1 MRIGTG
7 VSSSH
12 RIYTATLA
20 AGVVYKLADL
30 NGNARNGSGN
40 TTLPIVANQ
49 SSCVQGISIRNT
61 GATNDFFVLCSATDT
76 AGAGYPYKPNEAAS
90 VDIRDGL
97 NTWLVSTGGTTI
109 AVWEV

>member
-20 AGVVYKLADL
+20 AGTVYQLASL
-30 NGNARNGSGN
+30 TGNARNPTGV
-40 TTLPIVANQ
+40 TTLPIIVNQ
-49 SSCVQGISIRNT
+49 SSCVQGMSIRNT
-61 GATNDFFVLCSATDT
+61 GSNDFFILSSSDAT
-76 AGAGYPYKPNEAAS
+76 AASGFPIKANEDAS

-97 NTWLVSTGGTTI
+97 NTWIVSTTGTTI

>member
-1 MRIGTG
+1 MRVGTG

-20 AGVVYKLADL
+20 AGVVYQLASL
-30 NGNARNGSGN
+30 TGNAKNPSGA

-61 GATNDFFVLCSATDT
+61 GATNDYYVLSDGGDT
-76 AGAGYPYKPNEAAS
+76 AAAGYPVKPNESAS

-97 NTWLVSTGGTTI
+97 NTWLVSTSGTTI

>member
-1 MRIGTG
+1 MRVGTG

-20 AGVVYKLADL
+20 AGVVYKLAEI
-30 NGNARNGSGN
+30 NGNARNPTG
-40 TTLPIVANQ
+40 TTNLPIVVNQ

-61 GATNDFFVLCSATDT
+61 GANDYVVLSSSDST
-76 AGAGYPYKPNEAAS
+76 APSGYPIKTNESAS

-97 NTWLVSTGGTTI
+97 NTWIVSTLGTTI

>member
-1 MRIGTG
+1 MRVGTG

-20 AGVVYKLADL
+20 AGTVYQLASL
-30 NGNARNGSGN
+30 NGNARNPTGS
-40 TTLPIVANQ
+40 TTLPITVNQ
-49 SSCVQGISIRNT
+49 SSCVQGLSIRNT
-61 GATNDFFVLCSATDT
+61 GANDYFVLSSADAT
-76 AGAGYPYKPNEAAS
+76 AASGYPIKANEAAS

-97 NTWLVSTGGTTI
+97 NTWIVSTTGTTI